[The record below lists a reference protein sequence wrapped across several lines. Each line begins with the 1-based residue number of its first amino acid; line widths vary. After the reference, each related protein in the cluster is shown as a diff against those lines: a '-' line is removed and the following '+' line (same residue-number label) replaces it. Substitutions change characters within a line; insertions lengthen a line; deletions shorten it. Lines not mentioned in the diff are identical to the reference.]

1 MCTNPDLSQTVLHT
15 HTRTDTHAHML
26 TVCSD
31 DNTLTLTN
39 ELSGSYQSSE
49 EQLYNRK

>member
-15 HTRTDTHAHML
+15 HTDTHAHMR

-31 DNTLTLTN
+31 DNTLPLTN
-39 ELSGSYQSSE
+39 QMSDSYQSSE
-49 EQLYNRK
+49 EQLQSRK